1 MPSRQCPDS
10 EVRTILLP
18 SPFLRTSEPKDTS
31 AADLKSLTHSRQNRL
46 QGLQIESGTRI
57 MDLLV
62 PMTFRSPR
70 KDVAAT

>member
-31 AADLKSLTHSRQNRL
+31 AADLKSLTHSRENRL
-46 QGLQIESGTRI
+46 
-57 MDLLV
+57 
-62 PMTFRSPR
+62 
-70 KDVAAT
+70 